1 VLLFSELAMTFT
13 QVDLQAYA
21 ELLPDEEFVPV
32 NDLLEVGGFHHQSA
46 REGAEVSKHDE
57 S

>member
-46 REGAEVSKHDE
+46 REGAEVPKHDE